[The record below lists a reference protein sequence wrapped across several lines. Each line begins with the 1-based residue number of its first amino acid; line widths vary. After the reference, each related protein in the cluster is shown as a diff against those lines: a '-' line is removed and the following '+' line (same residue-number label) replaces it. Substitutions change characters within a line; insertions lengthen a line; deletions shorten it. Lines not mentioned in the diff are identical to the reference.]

1 MTRNS
6 QKIIAKDTASI
17 VTAAKALATAV
28 AKETSGGKA
37 AAAASSSGEEGKFDK
52 SKPQTVKSLAALI
65 KEVQGLKRKVSAGC
79 TMQQHS
85 G

>member
-17 VTAAKALATAV
+17 VTAAKALATAM

-37 AAAASSSGEEGKFDK
+37 AAAAGEEGKFDK
-52 SKPQTVKSLAALI
+52 SKAQTVKSLAALI